1 MPNPYHRY
9 AHSEN
14 IYASFRPQPRLGNR
28 RRRFLSP
35 FSYLLTPAEPLCD
48 DGNTVSGNGCS
59 STCKE
64 EPGWGCSGT
73 PSTCTHAVSGNG
85 KLEAGEGC
93 DDGNTLPFDGCSP
106 TCQADPRCGTFDT
119 QGKPTSAVGA
129 CKSLCGD
136 GILLRGG
143 SEECDDGNTLD
154 GDGCSHDCK
163 QEAGFTCVSAYDA
176 PPTSPDCGQGFF
188 GNWHYGTSGFRSLLL
203 QWTDGHRSNATRRE
217 PQARQ
222 RGN

>member
-1 MPNPYHRY
+1 LCGDSRIV
-9 AHSEN
+9 ASE
-14 IYASFRPQPRLGNR
+14 Q
-28 RRRFLSP
+28 
-35 FSYLLTPAEPLCD
+35 CD
-48 DGNTVSGNGCS
+48 DGNTASGDGCS
-59 STCKE
+59 PTCKE

-73 PSTCTHAVSGNG
+73 PSTCTHAVCGNG

-143 SEECDDGNTLD
+143 TEECDDGNTLD

-163 QEAGFTCVSAYDA
+163 QEDGFTCVSAYDA
-176 PPTSPDCGQGFF
+176 PPPSLTIPLVVRDFQGWSPSTSTGHPDF
-188 GNWHYGTSGFRSLLL
+188 GHYCCNLQKGIVQPLLDANRKPAYAGTDAAPIAETTGK
-203 QWTDGHRSNATRRE
+203 TAT
-217 PQARQ
+217 
-222 RGN
+222 